1 MARPPL
7 PDDQRRS
14 ELVKFRVSK
23 DEQTAIMAGA
33 DAAEV
38 AMSEFVRDASLAKAK
53 AVTRKRAATRSRA
66 S

>member
-23 DEQTAIMAGA
+23 DEQAAITAGA

-38 AMSEFVRDASLAKAK
+38 PVSEFVRDAALAKTR
-53 AVTRKRAATRSRA
+53 AVTRKRKALTT
-66 S
+66 

>member
-14 ELVKFRVSK
+14 ELVKFRVSA
-23 DEQTAIMAGA
+23 DEQSAITAGA

-38 AMSEFVRDASLAKAK
+38 PVSEFVRDAALEKAR
-53 AVTRKRAATRSRA
+53 AVTRKRKVPRTRAT
-66 S
+66 